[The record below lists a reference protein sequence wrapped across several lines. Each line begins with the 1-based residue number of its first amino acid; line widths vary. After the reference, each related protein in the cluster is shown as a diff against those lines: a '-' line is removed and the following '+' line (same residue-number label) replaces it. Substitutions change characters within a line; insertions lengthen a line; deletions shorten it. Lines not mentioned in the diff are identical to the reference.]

1 MAKETNKGDVESI
14 CIRVTKPASKRWRT
28 LKFIWIDY
36 EQLIRPIDC
45 FDCILM
51 STNNFAYLIPIPMF
65 SLVSW
70 YLHWAPAPRVRRAW
84 KLMGNISMEW
94 AKVPSFVW
102 EKVLFYREVKLL
114 ITFSGT
120 FSSFKSYM
128 LNNAAAR
135 ENLILKIFKLMEK
148 VFYSLTIHRKLA

>member
-14 CIRVTKPASKRWRT
+14 YIRVTKPASKRWRT

-45 FDCILM
+45 FDCKLM
-51 STNNFAYLIPIPMF
+51 STNNFGYLIPIPMF

-70 YLHWAPAPRVRRAW
+70 YLHWAPAPRVRRTW
-84 KLMGNISMEW
+84 KLMGNSMEW
-94 AKVPSFVW
+94 AKVLSFVW

-114 ITFSGT
+114 IAFSGT
-120 FSSFKSYM
+120 F
-128 LNNAAAR
+128 
-135 ENLILKIFKLMEK
+135 FKLQEL
-148 VFYSLTIHRKLA
+148 YAEQSCCTRNSDTENIQTHNNS

>member
-1 MAKETNKGDVESI
+1 MAKETNKGDVESM

-51 STNNFAYLIPIPMF
+51 SKNNFGYLIPIPMF

-70 YLHWAPAPRVRRAW
+70 YLHWALAPRVRRAR

-94 AKVPSFVW
+94 AKVLSFVW

-114 ITFSGT
+114 INFSGT
-120 FSSFKSYM
+120 F
-128 LNNAAAR
+128 
-135 ENLILKIFKLMEK
+135 FKLQELYAEQCCCTRNSDTK
-148 VFYSLTIHRKLA
+148 NIQTHGKSIF